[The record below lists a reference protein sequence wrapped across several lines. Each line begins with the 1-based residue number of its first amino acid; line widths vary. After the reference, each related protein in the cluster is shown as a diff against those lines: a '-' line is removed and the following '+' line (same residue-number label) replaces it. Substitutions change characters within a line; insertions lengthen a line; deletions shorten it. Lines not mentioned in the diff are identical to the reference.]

1 MTVTAVLAHSQI
13 TTHLLDRPHHDGGPV
28 HVPQDV
34 PALGDRVPVRVRV
47 PRAAAMRLGDDGVV
61 VRVVRDGEPMYARAR
76 PDGVDGADAWF
87 VAEVEVHNPVTR
99 YRFLVGQGAG
109 ARWLTAR
116 GTFTRDVPDD
126 GDFRLTVH
134 GRAPGWARHGAVYQ
148 VFPDR
153 FARSAAADARPVPD
167 WAVPMDWDAEPAAD
181 GAITGRQLYGGDL
194 AGIEERLDH
203 LERLGVDVLYLT
215 PIFPAR
221 SAHRY
226 DASTFD
232 AVDPLLGGDAAL
244 TSLAGAVHRRG
255 MRLVADLTTNHTGD
269 SHEWFA
275 RAQADPAS
283 EEARFYLRD
292 EAGYVG
298 WLGHSSLPKLDHRA
312 PELRRRLLEGPDS
325 VVGRWLRPPFDLDGW
340 RVDVANMTGRYR
352 DANLTRAVART
363 MRATMAQ
370 VRPDGVLVGEH
381 FHDATADLAGDGWH
395 GVMNY
400 SGFARP
406 LWGWLA
412 PDGWTLPEI
421 PVPLPRRSGRDTVA
435 AMVDFAARVPWSVTA
450 QQWNLLG
457 SHDTARIRTRLG
469 DPALVEVAAGLLATY
484 PGTPM
489 VFAGDEIGAT
499 GTTGEHARVPMPW
512 DLPDRRDERTFAAY
526 RSLLALRRSSA
537 ALRDGGLRWAFAAD
551 DAVGYLRE
559 VPGERVLVVAARAPW
574 AGVVLPGDL
583 APSGTV
589 ETLYGPDLACDAR
602 GLLVPGEGPCVGVW
616 RLG

>member
-1 MTVTAVLAHSQI
+1 MTVTQAPPATQQI
-13 TTHLLDRPHHDGGPV
+13 SHLLDRPHHDGGPV
-28 HVPQDV
+28 HVPADV

-47 PRAAAMRLGDDGVV
+47 PAAAAARLGDDGVV
-61 VRVVRDGEPMYARAR
+61 VRVVQDGEPMYAVAR
-76 PDGVDGADAWF
+76 PDGSDGADAWY

-99 YRFLVGQGAG
+99 YRFLVDHPGG

-116 GTFTRDVPDD
+116 GPVGHDVPDD
-126 GDFRLTVH
+126 GDFRLTTF
-134 GRAPGWARHGAVYQ
+134 GRAPQWARHGAVYQ

-153 FARSAAADARPVPD
+153 FARSAAADGRPVPD
-167 WAVPMDWDAEPAAD
+167 WAVPMPWDAEPAAH
-181 GAITGRQLYGGDL
+181 GAVTGQQLYGGDL

-226 DASTFD
+226 DAATFD

-244 TSLAGAVHRRG
+244 TSLADAVHRRG
-255 MRLVADLTTNHTGD
+255 MRLVADLTTNHTGVT
-269 SHEWFA
+269 HEWFE
-275 RAQADPAS
+275 RAQSDPTS
-283 EEARFYLRD
+283 PEARFYLRD
-292 EAGYVG
+292 GAGYVG
-298 WLGHSSLPKLDHRA
+298 WLGHATLPKLDHTS
-312 PELRRRLLEGPDS
+312 PELRRRLLEGPAS

-352 DANLTRAVART
+352 DANLTRPVARA
-363 MRATMAQ
+363 MRATVEQA
-370 VRPDGVLVGEH
+370 RPDGVLIGEH

-412 PDGWTLPEI
+412 PDGWRLPEI
-421 PVPLPRRSGRDTVA
+421 PVPLPRRTGAATVA
-435 AMVDFAARVPWSVTA
+435 AMVEYASRVPWSVTA

-489 VFAGDEIGAT
+489 VFAGDEVGAT
-499 GTTGEHARVPMPW
+499 GTTGEHARVTMPW
-512 DLPDRRDERTFAAY
+512 DRPDRRDERTFAAY
-526 RSLLALRRSSA
+526 RALLGLRRGSA
-537 ALRDGGLRWAFAAD
+537 ALRDGGLRWVLASD
-551 DAVGYLRE
+551 DAIGYLRE

-574 AGVVLPGDL
+574 PGLDLPRHL
-583 APSGTV
+583 APSGDV
-589 ETLYGPDLACDAR
+589 ETLYGPELQAGAD
-602 GLLVPGEGPCVGVW
+602 GLRVPGEGPGVGVW